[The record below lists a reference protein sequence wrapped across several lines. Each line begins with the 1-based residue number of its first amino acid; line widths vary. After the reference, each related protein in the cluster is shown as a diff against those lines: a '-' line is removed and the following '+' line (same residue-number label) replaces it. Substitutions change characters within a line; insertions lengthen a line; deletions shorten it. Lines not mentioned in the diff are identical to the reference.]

1 MEQKRKA
8 LSELETQRQQR
19 DEEMKHEAIE
29 TRNKII
35 EKTKKQK
42 FEERDAVKAFNRA
55 LQNSEV
61 LTKNDNKI
69 LFGLNENKIL
79 FYCLIC
85 NSILRYLKKE
95 QFKSIL
101 ISLKEKRG

>member
-1 MEQKRKA
+1 LEQKRKA
-8 LSELETQRQQR
+8 LSELEAQRQQR
-19 DEEMKHEAIE
+19 DKEMKHEAIE

-35 EKTKKQK
+35 EKAKKQK

-61 LTKNDNKI
+61 LTSNDNRF
-69 LFGLNENKIL
+69 LLPTYHLNENNIL

-95 QFKSIL
+95 QFK
-101 ISLKEKRG
+101 

>member
-8 LSELETQRQQR
+8 LSELEAQRQQR
-19 DEEMKHEAIE
+19 DEEMKREAIE

-35 EKTKKQK
+35 QKARCQK

-61 LTKNDNKI
+61 LTCK
-69 LFGLNENKIL
+69 LVLPLLLLN
-79 FYCLIC
+79 YCYHSKQ
-85 NSILRYLKKE
+85 NN
-95 QFKSIL
+95 
-101 ISLKEKRG
+101 